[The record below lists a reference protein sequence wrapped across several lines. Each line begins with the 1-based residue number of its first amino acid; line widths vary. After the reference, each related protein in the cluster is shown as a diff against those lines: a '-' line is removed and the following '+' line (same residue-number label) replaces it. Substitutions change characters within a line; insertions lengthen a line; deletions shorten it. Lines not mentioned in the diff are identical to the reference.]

1 MSVITVVV
9 PFIYELS
16 IIKPR
21 CRKPVTLLMRDIVE
35 VEINQRTPN
44 DMPVAIVCKHF
55 DKEQPVNL
63 HWDGQS
69 LFVPLTTKN
78 KSGEASSVTVEQ
90 FVENASTGQGEV
102 HSTASPFY
110 RFWSRSSAYAS
121 SLYYASL
128 SDDVADGKYA
138 TLGDLKGRHLSDN
151 RDQMIERAKAIAA
164 SYVVVDG
171 LMMGSAAEPNY
182 HCITFGLGMNHSST
196 ALMDGHYDP
205 RVAPERF
212 YFNLLQLQEAIEYTT
227 QVAINRGDTKSL
239 PIKPHTDFTVLI
251 PAAIRMPANVDY
263 LEKLNA

>member
-21 CRKPVTLLMRDIVE
+21 CRKPVTLLMRDSVE
-35 VEINQRTPN
+35 VEINQRTPD

-102 HSTASPFY
+102 HSAASPFY
-110 RFWSRSSAYAS
+110 RFWSKYAS
-121 SLYYASL
+121 PLYYASL
-128 SDDVADGKYA
+128 SDDAADGKYA

-151 RDQMIERAKAIAA
+151 REQMIQRAKAIAA
-164 SYVVVDG
+164 GYVVVDG
-171 LMMGSAAEPNY
+171 LMMGAAAEPNY
-182 HCITFGLGMNHSST
+182 HCITFGLGMNHGGT
-196 ALMDGHYDP
+196 ALMDGHYNPDTT
-205 RVAPERF
+205 PERF
-212 YFNLLQLQEAIEYTT
+212 YFNLLQMQEAIEYTT
-227 QVAINRGDTKSL
+227 YVAKNRGDTKNL

-251 PAAIRMPANVDY
+251 PAAIRMPDNVAY
-263 LEKLNA
+263 LDEVNE